1 MANANLMAALTAED
15 PPAALRALD
24 EERSLTRLIPEL
36 EAGRGFVQPER
47 HHFTV
52 LEHNLAAVGAL
63 HEATTATAAGVELR
77 ESLAWIDVDES
88 LDRQVG
94 ALPLMALLRLAAL
107 VHDVAK
113 PHTATIVEGALRF
126 PRHGPRGAELLR
138 ERLPE
143 LGFGPEETA
152 FVAAMV
158 RYHLRPGELVKAW
171 PPTDRAVRKFVTDL
185 DGHVLPLMLVNLADG
200 WATRGPG
207 YTRENFRRH
216 CGFVNYVT
224 ARAWAVM
231 DEGEGDAPLITGEDL
246 LRELDLEGGRLLG
259 AVLTSV
265 RRAQSEGAI
274 TNRDEAL
281 ALAGEFLASMRA
293 EQA

>member
-1 MANANLMAALTAED
+1 MRFYAPCNAVNLVMIDEVLLVLKDAVNAHLSASSGWGESQTDQGQVVFIESERVDAADFKL
-15 PPAALRALD
+15 
-24 EERSLTRLIPEL
+24 
-36 EAGRGFVQPER
+36 G
-47 HHFTV
+47 
-52 LEHNLAAVGAL
+52 AV
-63 HEATTATAAGVELR
+63 T
-77 ESLAWIDVDES
+77 
-88 LDRQVG
+88 
-94 ALPLMALLRLAAL
+94 
-107 VHDVAK
+107 
-113 PHTATIVEGALRF
+113 
-126 PRHGPRGAELLR
+126 
-138 ERLPE
+138 
-143 LGFGPEETA
+143 
-152 FVAAMV
+152 
-158 RYHLRPGELVKAW
+158 
-171 PPTDRAVRKFVTDL
+171 
-185 DGHVLPLMLVNLADG
+185 LMLVNLADG

-231 DEGEGDAPLITGEDL
+231 DEGEGEAPLITGEDL

-281 ALAGEFLASMRA
+281 ALAGELLASMRA

>member
-1 MANANLMAALTAED
+1 MHPQLMAALVADD
-15 PPAALRALD
+15 PAAALRALD
-24 EERSLTRLIPEL
+24 AAGTLTRLIPEL

-47 HHFTV
+47 HHYTV
-52 LEHNLAAVGAL
+52 LEHNLAAVAAL
-63 HEATTATAAGVELR
+63 HEATTDTAAGSELR
-77 ESLAWIDVDES
+77 QSLAWIDMDAS
-88 LDRQVG
+88 LAREVG
-94 ALPLMALLRLAAL
+94 RTPLMALLRLAAL

-113 PHTATIVEGALRF
+113 PHTATIVDGALRF

-138 ERLPE
+138 ERLPA

-185 DGHVLPLMLVNLADG
+185 GGHVLPLMLVNLADG

-207 YTRENFRRH
+207 YTREHFRRH
-216 CGFVNYVT
+216 CAFVNYVS

-231 DEGEGDAPLITGEDL
+231 DDGEEAPLITGEDL
-246 LRELDLEGGRLLG
+246 IRELDLEGGRLLG

-281 ALAGEFLASMRA
+281 ALAGELLASMRA